1 VCDEGYS
8 ISIGYKC
15 NKCTGNSKATV
26 ITVLAIIIALVAALL
41 WYVASELT
49 GITEAN
55 DGISAVQSANTS
67 IWQKLSKLPWSK
79 LRIPLVVVQILTQ
92 YISITGLRLPKLYYD
107 FLSWATT
114 INIDFGWLVSIGCIT
129 QVTFYDK
136 LLLNTLAPFGV
147 VALLLCTYNIAQCR
161 HRVQAVSAPVTSS
174 STRLGRTLS
183 TDSTRTRNLDRV
195 RAKHYSAF
203 LLMTFLIYSTVS
215 TVIFQAFACDAIE
228 GTGTSYLRADYSVSC
243 NTAKHTAYQ
252 AYAAVMILV
261 YPVGIPLLYTW
272 LLLRERRYFNQSH
285 KRSSGPRLSNTV
297 STQQIQDTSAA
308 AVQSIRFLW
317 SAYTPKRYY
326 WEVIECIRRLLLTG
340 FVVFIFPNSSAQAAV
355 ACLLAA
361 ISLVIVV
368 HYKPHADPIDTGI
381 YVSGSIIIFLS
392 MFLSLLVKV
401 NISQDDTE
409 SQHVFAV
416 LLILMNIG
424 MILATIAQVTLV
436 GRRTYASFINM
447 SNNKIKHGNDL
458 NSKAND
464 SDYDSNEVA
473 GPALRTTIETHD
485 DITADSHDTSIP
497 IA

>member
-1 VCDEGYS
+1 MLNSTDCAVCDEGYS
-8 ISIGYKC
+8 KSIGYKC
-15 NKCTGNSKATV
+15 NKCNGNSKATV
-26 ITVLAIIIALVAALL
+26 ITVLAVIIALIAALL

-49 GITEAN
+49 GITDAN
-55 DGISAVQSANTS
+55 DGVSAVESNS
-67 IWQKLSKLPWSK
+67 VLQKLSKLPWNK

-114 INIDFGWLVSIGCIT
+114 INIDFGWIVSIGCIT

-136 LLLNTLAPFGV
+136 LLLNTLAPFGIA
-147 VALLLCTYNIAQCR
+147 ALLICTYSIAQCR
-161 HRVQAVSAPVTSS
+161 HQVHAVSAPTS
-174 STRLGRTLS
+174 STRLGKVS
-183 TDSTRTRNLDRV
+183 TTDNTRTANLNRI
-195 RAKHYSAF
+195 RAKHCSAF

-215 TVIFQAFACDAIE
+215 TVIFQTFACDAVE

-272 LLLRERRYFNQSH
+272 LLWRERRCFNQSH
-285 KRSSGPRLSNTV
+285 KRSSGPRLLDTA
-297 STQQIQDTSAA
+297 STQQLQETSAA

-326 WEVIECIRRLLLTG
+326 WEVVECIRRLLLTG
-340 FVVFIFPNSSAQAAV
+340 FVVFVFPNSSAQAAV
-355 ACLLAA
+355 ACLIAA

-368 HYKPHADPIDTGI
+368 HYKPHADSIDTGI

-401 NISQDDTE
+401 NVSQDDTE
-409 SQHVFAV
+409 SQHAFSV

-436 GRRTYASFINM
+436 GRRTYASFVSMSSNKSK
-447 SNNKIKHGNDL
+447 SNNNVG
-458 NSKAND
+458 D
-464 SDYDSNEVA
+464 SDDTAV
-473 GPALRTTIETHD
+473 PALGTTT
-485 DITADSHDTSIP
+485 TAQYTSDSHDTSIP